1 MYGSRYMGY
10 NYSPLDN
17 RLEQTMKSSSAKKAS
32 TKNGN
37 GINVSNTASPV
48 NQNQIGSNKSESSNC
63 LTAKD
68 LTTSMPH
75 SMSVS
80 QLSQNNRKSSAQATT
95 PHALLTFKNNLFG
108 ELTRAIQSV
117 IMAIL
122 KSAYLASFDCSSI
135 PPPPPLNFNGSR
147 VIINRFSSQ

>member
-10 NYSPLDN
+10 NYDN
-17 RLEQTMKSSSAKKAS
+17 RLEEAMKSSSSKKAS
-32 TKNGN
+32 SKSGL
-37 GINVSNTASPV
+37 NVSNTAYPV
-48 NQNQIGSNKSESSNC
+48 NQNQIVANKSESSNC
-63 LTAKD
+63 LTTRD

-75 SMSVS
+75 SMSAS

-117 IMAIL
+117 IKAIL
-122 KSAYLASFDCSSI
+122 KSAYLAPFQC
-135 PPPPPLNFNGSR
+135 L
-147 VIINRFSSQ
+147 

>member
-17 RLEQTMKSSSAKKAS
+17 RLEEAMKSSSAKKAS
-32 TKNGN
+32 SKSG
-37 GINVSNTASPV
+37 GLNVSNTASPV
-48 NQNQIGSNKSESSNC
+48 NQNQIGANKSELSNC

-75 SMSVS
+75 SMSAS
-80 QLSQNNRKSSAQATT
+80 QLSQNNRKSSAQAAT

-117 IMAIL
+117 IKAIVM
-122 KSAYLASFDCSSI
+122 SAYLAPFHCPSI
-135 PPPPPLNFNGSR
+135 TP
-147 VIINRFSSQ
+147 